1 MRLVGFAGLIALL
14 AALVAPAR
22 AHAATPVC
30 GQPNNYQ
37 TKSCYID
44 PTLDP
49 NALCDDGTT
58 PAFWVRPGYGSGINT
73 WLIWFGGG
81 GACES
86 QAACASY
93 VAHNSAPQLESS
105 NGFLPTPGNGITSS
119 SQTENPVLYNANTIY
134 LHYCTSD
141 TWAGSKRGTGTYN
154 QLDSNTW
161 NFEGRRN
168 ATAFIK
174 SIGELLPQ
182 FANAQEIILGGDSS
196 GGVGV
201 VEVANDVIPLLPP
214 AALKLMVVDAG
225 YMIDFPAYD
234 SSVPQIFESPQV
246 PDFFESDIENERFPY
261 WNARGDSVCDSQ
273 ATTVTQH
280 MECYNTAYILAN
292 GYITI
297 PTFVANS
304 LLDTS
309 QVTQELCPT
318 EFGYCPFTTNPNTPE
333 GVWEAEFGAAA
344 ENDIIGA
351 GTSGNFTSFAPDF
364 FMHVILNN
372 DQDFITPLQFPQG
385 MVAPVTAFDAWL
397 ANPLATPVTN
407 IGSGPG
413 VSPSSASPH
422 KVFRR
427 LLPLVKG

>member
-1 MRLVGFAGLIALL
+1 MRLLGVAALL
-14 AALVAPAR
+14 AVLATCLAPHR
-22 AHAATPVC
+22 AVAATPVC
-30 GQPNNYQ
+30 GQPNSYA
-37 TKSCYID
+37 TKACYID

-49 NALCDDGTT
+49 NALCDDGTI
-58 PAFWVRPGYGSGINT
+58 PAFWVRPGYGSGVNT

-86 QAACASY
+86 LAACASY
-93 VAHNSAPQLESS
+93 VSHNSAPQLESS

-119 SQTENPVLYNANTIY
+119 SQTENPVLYNVNTIY

-141 TWAGSKRGTGTYN
+141 TWVGNRRGTGTYS
-154 QLDSNTW
+154 QMDSDTW

-174 SIGELLPQ
+174 SIAELLPQ
-182 FANAQEIILGGDSS
+182 FASAQRIILGGDSS
-196 GGVGV
+196 GAVGV
-201 VEVANDVIPLLPP
+201 VEVANDVIPLLP
-214 AALKLMVVDAG
+214 AGAQKLLVSDAG
-225 YMIDFPAYD
+225 FMVDFPAFD
-234 SSVPQIFESPQV
+234 AAASPTFEDPSV
-246 PDFFESDIENERFPY
+246 PDFFESDIEADRFPY
-261 WNARGDSVCDSQ
+261 WNAHGDSVCDSQ

-280 MECYNTAYILAN
+280 MLCYDTAYILQN

-309 QVTQELCPT
+309 QLTQELCPS
-318 EFGYCPFTTNPNTPE
+318 EYGYCPFTTNPNTPG

-344 ENDIIGA
+344 KGYTVGA
-351 GTSGNFTSFAPDF
+351 GTSANYSSFAPDF

-372 DQDFITPLQFPQG
+372 DADFILPLQFPQG
-385 MVAPVTAFDAWL
+385 VMEPVTALDQWL
-397 ANPLATPVTN
+397 ANPLAPAFTY

-413 VSPSSASPH
+413 VSPAGNTRHQTGVSPPIG
-422 KVFRR
+422 FR
-427 LLPLVKG
+427 